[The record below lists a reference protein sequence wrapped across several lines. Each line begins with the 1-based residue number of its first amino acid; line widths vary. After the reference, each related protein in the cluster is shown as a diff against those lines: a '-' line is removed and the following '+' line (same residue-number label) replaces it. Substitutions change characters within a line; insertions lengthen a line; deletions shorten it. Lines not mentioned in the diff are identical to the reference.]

1 MAESDEAGVRM
12 EGVGVE
18 GVGVEGFAYCEG
30 GFRFGTVGETG

>member
-12 EGVGVE
+12 E